1 MELFMNPDEGD
12 IVGVWVAETAGG
24 EADGGRAS
32 LQDETIWT
40 TSGEAIKFAFS
51 VSPFASIMLFL
62 FLTQHTEKILDY
74 HNGIQFLPIMDYNSI
89 WD

>member
-51 VSPFASIMLFL
+51 VFSFRLNNVVFIFNTAYRKDIGLS
-62 FLTQHTEKILDY
+62 
-74 HNGIQFLPIMDYNSI
+74 
-89 WD
+89 